1 MKKNLFKL
9 LAIML
14 CFMFALTACS
24 KDDTDEDDNR
34 RDRRRTV
41 TDAPEEDKPTEA
53 ITDAPTVTVTD
64 APTVTD
70 VPTEDDINTSNEG
83 GNNTVTTAPTEEP
96 TPEPTA
102 EPTVEPTAVPT
113 EEPTPEP
120 TSEPIVNDGDF
131 DFSGITED
139 GRALSKEEL
148 VSLAKTISKIA
159 DYDKSYMYMD
169 TDMSMAMGGQSM
181 DVTMTETLYKYD
193 NIQHLIAYTN
203 MMGSDTKIES
213 YSVTKDADNVE
224 TYTSYDGGV
233 SWSKSGSAAA
243 TLDIPMGTDFNE
255 FAQLFKDGYI
265 KETSTG
271 YTVTGQM
278 RVEEDGLML
287 MLDCEIY
294 LDTKGKVTRYMMSL
308 GSPFEGEEDGVAITM
323 TKFDIEFEYGCD
335 EIVIPA
341 EALNAKEFDINDLS
355 GLLDGLAS

>member
-1 MKKNLFKL
+1 
-9 LAIML
+9 
-14 CFMFALTACS
+14 
-24 KDDTDEDDNR
+24 
-34 RDRRRTV
+34 
-41 TDAPEEDKPTEA
+41 
-53 ITDAPTVTVTD
+53 
-64 APTVTD
+64 
-70 VPTEDDINTSNEG
+70 
-83 GNNTVTTAPTEEP
+83 
-96 TPEPTA
+96 
-102 EPTVEPTAVPT
+102 
-113 EEPTPEP
+113 
-120 TSEPIVNDGDF
+120 
-131 DFSGITED
+131 
-139 GRALSKEEL
+139 
-148 VSLAKTISKIA
+148 
-159 DYDKSYMYMD
+159 
-169 TDMSMAMGGQSM
+169 MSMAMGGQSM

-193 NIQHLIAYTN
+193 NIQHMIAYTN

-224 TYTSYDGGV
+224 TYTSYDGGAT
-233 SWSKSGSAAA
+233 WSKSGSAAA